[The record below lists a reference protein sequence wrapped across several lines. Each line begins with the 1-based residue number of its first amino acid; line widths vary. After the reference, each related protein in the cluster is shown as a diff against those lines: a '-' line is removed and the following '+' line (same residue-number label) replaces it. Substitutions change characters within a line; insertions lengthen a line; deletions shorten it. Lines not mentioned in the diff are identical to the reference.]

1 MKGRVKWFNCRK
13 GYRFIER
20 KERKEGED
28 VFAYFSE
35 IVGEGFKSLNE
46 GEVVE
51 FEISN
56 SVKGPVAKNIR
67 VIDE

>member
-1 MKGRVKWFNCRK
+1 MKGIVKWFNCRK
-13 GYRFIER
+13 GYGFIER
-20 KERKEGED
+20 EEGED

-46 GEVVE
+46 GDEVE

-67 VIDE
+67 VVD